1 MRHEVP
7 RERMTAAAASA
18 PLEFLLNGRAVRIGA
33 APAQTTL
40 LDFLRAQGLTGA
52 KEGCAEGECGACA
65 VVMVGAAGDGSAY
78 RPVNSCLMFLPM
90 AANREIYTV
99 ESLAARGE
107 LSEVQQALAAAGGSQ
122 CGYCTPGFVMSLFA
136 EQYRP
141 DRDGRCEPLSMAG
154 NLCRCTGYRPIR
166 DAALALG
173 PAPPGPLRDRLEYP
187 APPLERVSIQG
198 FSRPTSVE
206 TCVGI
211 LAADAAA
218 TLVAGCTDLGVES
231 NLGHRRWAHLVS
243 VEAIEELRELLET
256 PAGVK
261 IGAALPLGDIE
272 RQWSGAPD
280 VWREWL
286 TLFAS
291 PPIRNR
297 ATLGGNLATAS
308 PIGDAAPL
316 LLALDAS
323 VHVAGRSGRRT
334 LPLSGFF
341 TGYRQT
347 ALHPGEM
354 LTAIEIPRPFPE
366 FVRFY
371 KVAKRR
377 LDDISTVAAAMAI
390 DRDAAGRVR
399 RARLAFGGVAA
410 TPVRVE
416 AAEHALA
423 GQPWNEAAVE
433 RVQGI
438 LDRTLTPMS
447 DHRGS
452 KTYRLEV
459 SKSLVEKFWTEG
471 RR

>member
-1 MRHEVP
+1 
-7 RERMTAAAASA
+7 MTAATASA
-18 PLEFLLNGRAVRIGA
+18 PLEFLLNGRSVRLGTP
-33 APAQTTL
+33 PAQATL

-65 VVMVGAAGDGSAY
+65 VVMVGAAGERSAY
-78 RPVNSCLMFLPM
+78 RTVNSCRMFLPM
-90 AANREIYTV
+90 VANREIYTV
-99 ESLAARGE
+99 ESLAAHGD

-141 DRDGRCEPLSMAG
+141 DRDGHCDPLSMAG

-166 DAALALG
+166 DAALAVG
-173 PAPPGPLRDRLEYP
+173 PAPPGPLRDRLDYP
-187 APPLERVSIQG
+187 APALERVSIEG

-206 TCVGI
+206 TCVAM
-211 LAADAAA
+211 LANDAAA

-231 NLGHRRWAHLVS
+231 NLRQRRWAHLIS
-243 VEAIEELRELLET
+243 VEAIEELHSLTESPT
-256 PAGVK
+256 GVT
-261 IGAALPLGDIE
+261 IGAAMPLGDIE
-272 RQWSGAPD
+272 WQWHGAPD

-323 VHVAGRSGRRT
+323 VHVAGPSGRRT
-334 LPLSGFF
+334 LPLSAFF
-341 TGYRQT
+341 TGYRRT
-347 ALHPGEM
+347 ALRPGEM
-354 LTAIEIPRPFPE
+354 LTAVAIPEPIPE

-390 DRDAAGRVR
+390 DRDTSGRVR
-399 RARLAFGGVAA
+399 RARFAFGGVAA

-416 AAEHALA
+416 EAEQALS
-423 GQPWNEAAVE
+423 GQAWNEAAVE

-438 LDRTLTPMS
+438 LDRTVAPMS

-459 SKSLVEKFWTEG
+459 SKSLVEKFWSEG
-471 RR
+471 GR